1 MAIADKKGVLVSD
14 DHPRS
19 SILLKCRNRNNCA
32 LYDDMTM
39 AKITEYIFFV
49 ENKIF

>member
-1 MAIADKKGVLVSD
+1 MAIADKKRDLVSD

-19 SILLKCRNRNNCA
+19 SILLQCRNRKNCA
-32 LYDDMTM
+32 LYDNMTM
-39 AKITEYIFFV
+39 AKITEYIILV